1 MLGWLLGRIMREAE
15 TVVGVEHTV
24 PRPRSRNRN
33 QAVYASFGDLRDLKV
48 LRNQSLRALCGV
60 LMDQHSDCLLEA
72 HPFCGPKDDGNA
84 MRLVAQATQQRT
96 GTNAPLIG
104 VYFYPAQGPA
114 TGPAESPADGT
125 QGEQGIDPLV
135 YAARLSSSQPEPTL
149 KLVVSPRDAN
159 DGKYPALFGPV
170 SGAVGGD
177 IPGGS
182 LAPGDC
188 WSVDCDP
195 SPAYC
200 RWHYWESEIP
210 LTTGMLPRFHCLQIS
225 GEWWIV
231 ESYPAQ
237 GVAQQV
243 AALDLA
249 DNPNH
254 DPAPGG

>member
-1 MLGWLLGRIMREAE
+1 MREAE

-60 LMDQHSDCLLEA
+60 LMDRHSHCLMER
-72 HPFCGPKDDGNA
+72 HPFCGPKDDGGPVQ
-84 MRLVAQATQQRT
+84 LVAQATQQRT

-104 VYFYPAQGPA
+104 VYFYPAESL
-114 TGPAESPADGT
+114 AESPADGT
-125 QGEQGIDPLV
+125 GLDPLV
-135 YAARLSSSQPEPTL
+135 YAARLSPSEPEPTL
-149 KLVVSPRDAN
+149 KLVVSPRDAS

-170 SGAVGGD
+170 AADAVGGD
-177 IPGGS
+177 FPGGS
-182 LAPGDC
+182 LVPGGC

-237 GVAQQV
+237 GVAQKV

-249 DNPNH
+249 ENPNH
-254 DPAPGG
+254 DPAPQG